1 MKAVILAGGQGTRIS
16 EETDL
21 KPKPMIEIG
30 GKPLLWHI
38 MKIYDHY
45 NINEFIICLGVKG
58 YIIKEFFLNYYSH
71 LSDITVDLQ
80 KGEHTLFNNQSENW
94 KITLIDT
101 GPETMTGGR
110 IKKIIPY
117 VNNET
122 FLLTYGDGFADINIS
137 DLITFH
143 YQNKKL
149 ATVTAVRPPGR
160 FGVLSLKTDSSVC
173 NFNEKPSDEIGWIN
187 GGYFVL
193 EPDIIK
199 YIDNDQTIWE
209 QKPLQSLA
217 KDNQLMAYKHYSFW
231 KPCDTLR
238 DKRELE
244 NLWMQNKAPWKIW
257 S

>member
-1 MKAVILAGGQGTRIS
+1 MKAVILAGGLGTRIS

-45 NINEFIICLGVKG
+45 NINEFVICLGVKG
-58 YIIKEFFLNYYSH
+58 YVIKEFFLNYYSH
-71 LSDITVDLQ
+71 LSDITIDLK

-101 GPETMTGGR
+101 GFETMTGGR
-110 IKKIIPY
+110 IKRIIPY
-117 VNNET
+117 VDNKT
-122 FLLTYGDGFADINIS
+122 FLLTYGDGLADINIS
-137 DLITFH
+137 NLISFH
-143 YQNKKL
+143 GQNKKL
-149 ATVTAVRPPGR
+149 ATITAVQPPGR
-160 FGVLSLKTDSSVC
+160 FGVLSLKNDSSVY
-173 NFNEKPSDEIGWIN
+173 NFKEKPSDEIGWIN

-193 EPDIIK
+193 EPDIIE

>member
-1 MKAVILAGGQGTRIS
+1 MKAVILAGGLGTRIS

-58 YIIKEFFLNYYSH
+58 YVIKEFFLNYYSH
-71 LSDITVDLQ
+71 LSDITIDLQ
-80 KGEHTLFNNQSENW
+80 KGEHTLFNSQSENW

-101 GPETMTGGR
+101 GFETMTGGR
-110 IKKIIPY
+110 IKRIIPY
-117 VNNET
+117 VDNET
-122 FLLTYGDGFADINIS
+122 FLLTYGDGLADVNIS
-137 DLITFH
+137 NLISFH
-143 YQNKKL
+143 HQNKKL
-149 ATVTAVRPPGR
+149 ATITAVQPPGR
-160 FGVLSLKTDSSVC
+160 FGVLSLHDDASVY
-173 NFNEKPSDEIGWIN
+173 NFKEKPSNEIGWIN

-193 EPDIIK
+193 EPEIIE
-199 YIDNDQTIWE
+199 YIDNDQTVWE

-217 KDNQLMAYKHYSFW
+217 KDNELMAYKHYDFW

-244 NLWMQNKAPWKIW
+244 NLWIQNNAPWKIW